1 MKIGRFFSTSL
12 LILPFVEFFLFFQ
25 VAAIIGLFPALGAI
39 ALSALL
45 GISVLK
51 SVGLSSLPR
60 IQMALTRGEIPAQEV
75 ADSTLTGLGAVLLII
90 PGFMTDLLSLL
101 WRTSDRRAHH
111 QGGYQSDIFMSR
123 HSLSC
128 HYDPLI
134 FISRATSRGFFAQG
148 LCEAIS

>member
-12 LILPFVEFFLFFQ
+12 LILPFLEFFLFFQ

-45 GISVLK
+45 CISILK

-90 PGFMTDLLSLL
+90 PGFMTDLLSILFIIPPFRQQL
-101 WRTSDRRAHH
+101 IRYTLNRASSSMNTPGTKPSNKTIEGEFRRE
-111 QGGYQSDIFMSR
+111 D
-123 HSLSC
+123 
-128 HYDPLI
+128 
-134 FISRATSRGFFAQG
+134 
-148 LCEAIS
+148 

>member
-12 LILPFVEFFLFFQ
+12 LILPFLEFFLFFQ

-45 GISVLK
+45 GISILK

-60 IQMALTRGEIPAQEV
+60 IQMALTRGV

-90 PGFMTDLLSLL
+90 PGFMTDLLSILFIIPPFRQQL
-101 WRTSDRRAHH
+101 IRYTLNRASSSMNTPGTKPSNKTIEGEFRRE
-111 QGGYQSDIFMSR
+111 D
-123 HSLSC
+123 
-128 HYDPLI
+128 
-134 FISRATSRGFFAQG
+134 
-148 LCEAIS
+148 